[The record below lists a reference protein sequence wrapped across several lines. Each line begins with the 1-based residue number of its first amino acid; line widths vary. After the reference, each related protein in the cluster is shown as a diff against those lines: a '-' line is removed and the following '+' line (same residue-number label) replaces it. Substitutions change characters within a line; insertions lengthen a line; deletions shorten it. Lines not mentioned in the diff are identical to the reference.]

1 MLFEP
6 PTIKEYL
13 HFCCACDYTTS
24 VLTKASHG
32 MPRHKANGSWCDG
45 SGKPPHKSEL
55 QSERPDPDFK
65 WLRHKRSY
73 DPLAWEARPHFRELN
88 AVHVHSSGKAV
99 VYIM

>member
-65 WLRHKRSY
+65 WLRDKRSY
-73 DPLAWEARPHFRELN
+73 DPL
-88 AVHVHSSGKAV
+88 GKHD
-99 VYIM
+99 YILEN